1 METRFIRRL
10 LKPAIKFWLR
20 SQVEAAQ
27 QIEFDIES
35 NDRQLLSG
43 EIQTVSVA
51 GDGIV
56 YQGLHLSAVKL
67 VATGIQ
73 FNLGQ
78 ILRGKP
84 FHLLH
89 PLNAEGHLFLLE
101 TDLNASILSPLLG
114 NVLAELLDQW
124 AAPLTALPHWE
135 TIGQGHQWREIEI
148 AFQPDTLRL
157 NAHFCNAHQEEIPLS
172 LTANVTL
179 SNPQTIV
186 LHRLIWDCPNPEF
199 QQALSTTT
207 TLTIGLGSEAALQRL
222 SLEAGQVT
230 CQLQI
235 VISP

>member
-1 METRFIRRL
+1 METRLIRRL
-10 LKPAIKFWLR
+10 LNPAIKFWLR

-27 QIEFDIES
+27 QIQFEIES
-35 NDRQLLSG
+35 SDRQLLSG

-51 GDGIV
+51 GDGVV

-67 VATGIQ
+67 VATGIK

-89 PLNAEGHLFLLE
+89 PLNAEGNLFLLE
-101 TDLNASILSPLLG
+101 TDLNASIASPLLG

-124 AAPLTALPHWE
+124 VAPLTALPQWE
-135 TIGQGHQWREIEI
+135 TIGQDHQWQNIEI
-148 AFQPDTLRL
+148 AFKPDTLRL
-157 NAHFCNAHQEEIPLS
+157 QAQFCNAHQQVIPLS

-179 SNPQTIV
+179 STPQTIV
-186 LHRLIWDCPNPEF
+186 LHHLLWDCPDPDF
-199 QQALSTTT
+199 QQALSTTAA
-207 TLTIGLGSEAALQRL
+207 LTIALGSEAAIQHLT
-222 SLEAGQVT
+222 LEPGQVT